1 MIAPVAEIARI
12 GDHLDIT
19 PNALLNKVDTVV
31 VNFVLDCCV
40 VMVVQFPIGEILR
53 IQKNHKWPDSE
64 GEHLM

>member
-31 VNFVLDCCV
+31 VNSVLDFGE
-40 VMVVQFPIGEILR
+40 VMVVFTFVRSQSSKKPR
-53 IQKNHKWPDSE
+53 DVVDAR
-64 GEHLM
+64 GEHLI